1 MWRFEDKVAVVTGAS
16 RGIGR
21 AIAMRLAAEGAR
33 VVVSSR
39 NLDACTRVVTE
50 IRAGGGTAL
59 AVACNVSHHDQLASL
74 VDAARQTF
82 GGIDALICN
91 AAINPYY
98 GPLSSI
104 PDAAYEKTMSANV
117 RSTLWLCNLVLP
129 GMAERGGGAVVAV
142 GSIAGL
148 RGSATIGAY
157 SMSKAAM
164 LQLVRNLAVEWGPR
178 NVRVNAVAPG
188 LIRTDFAKAR
198 WADPTEYAETVKS
211 YPLGRIGEPDE
222 VAAAVAFLA
231 APEAGF
237 ITGHCLVVDGGVT
250 IGGG

>member
-1 MWRFEDKVAVVTGAS
+1 MRRFEDKVAVVTGAS

-21 AIAMRLAAEGAR
+21 AIAMRLATEGAR

-39 NLDACTRVVTE
+39 DLDACARVVTE

-59 AVACNVSHHDQLASL
+59 AVACNVSHHDHLASL
-74 VDAARQTF
+74 VDATRQTY

-98 GPLSSI
+98 GPLSAI
-104 PDAAYEKTMSANV
+104 PDAAYDKTMSANV
-117 RSTLWLCNLVLP
+117 RSTLWLCNLVVP
-129 GMAERGGGAVVAV
+129 GMAARGGGAVVAV

-148 RGSATIGAY
+148 RGSASIGAY

-178 NVRVNAVAPG
+178 HVRVNAVAPG

-198 WADPTEYAETVKS
+198 WTDPARYAETVKS